1 MSAIS
6 VLNRVGDAT
15 KRSIEKIGLVLI
27 VAISASIVLA
37 WAALLLWMAIHAVV
51 AVWHWL

>member
-6 VLNRVGDAT
+6 VLNRIGDGT
-15 KRSIEKIGLVLI
+15 KRAIGKIGLVLI
-27 VAISASIVLA
+27 VALLASLALA
-37 WAALLLWMAIHAVV
+37 WAALLLWMATHVVV

>member
-15 KRSIEKIGLVLI
+15 KRSIGKIGLVLFVPLLAS
-27 VAISASIVLA
+27 VALA
-37 WAALLLWMAIHAVV
+37 WPALLLWVAAHAVV